1 MFHMKKAPN
10 EVDKAIGQRIKA
22 RRQYLGYNQQTL
34 AEQIGVSYQQVQKYE
49 NGSDRVGASRLFA
62 IAKALEVDI
71 SYFFEQFTDDA
82 PDVDTMERFGRE
94 HVAVERAA
102 KDPEARRLLK
112 IFMMIE
118 NAELRAKLIDMAELF
133 AQTRLPRKRD

>member
-10 EVDKAIGQRIKA
+10 EIDHAIGQRIKA

-34 AEQIGVSYQQVQKYE
+34 AQQIGVSYQQVQKYE

-71 SYFFEQFTDDA
+71 SYFFEQFIEHSSDD
-82 PDVDTMERFGRE
+82 DTMARFGRE
-94 HVAVERAA
+94 HVVIERAA
-102 KDPEARRLLK
+102 KDPQARRLMK

-118 NAELRAKLIDMAELF
+118 NPELRAKLIDMAELF
-133 AQTRLPRKRD
+133 AETRLPGKRG

>member
-10 EVDKAIGQRIKA
+10 EVDHAIGQRIKA

-71 SYFFEQFTDDA
+71 SYFFEEYTDAPPDDDA
-82 PDVDTMERFGRE
+82 MQRFGRE

-102 KDPEARRLLK
+102 KDPETRRLLK
-112 IFMMIE
+112 IFMTIE
-118 NAELRAKLIDMAELF
+118 NPELRSKLIDMAELF
-133 AQTRLPRKRD
+133 AQTRLPGKRE